1 MFYFSGRIN
10 GKEVLQNNV
19 LSLMATLDG
28 YIFAVDITDMNYT
41 LLSCELKM
49 MLTEAQKPLLIL
61 CCSCDDNVKD
71 FDLNQF
77 VSKME
82 LNEIASC
89 RPWAAFKVNVSNML
103 GVEMALAWILHHL
116 QNVENTTLENRQI

>member
-1 MFYFSGRIN
+1 
-10 GKEVLQNNV
+10 
-19 LSLMATLDG
+19 MATLDG
-28 YIFAVDITDMNYT
+28 YIFAVDINDMNYT
-41 LLSCELKM
+41 LLSSELKM

-61 CCSCDDNVKD
+61 CCSSEENVKD

-82 LNEIASC
+82 LNEIANC
-89 RPWAAFKVNVSNML
+89 RPWAAFKVNVTSMI

-116 QNVENTTLENRQI
+116 QNVENIPLKNLQI

>member
-1 MFYFSGRIN
+1 
-10 GKEVLQNNV
+10 
-19 LSLMATLDG
+19 MATLDG
-28 YIFAVDITDMNYT
+28 YIFAVDVNDMNYT
-41 LLSCELKM
+41 LLSSELKM

-61 CCSCDDNVKD
+61 CCSSEENVKD

-82 LNEIASC
+82 LNEIANC
-89 RPWAAFKVNVSNML
+89 RPWAAFKVNVTSMI

-116 QNVENTTLENRQI
+116 QNVENIPHENGQI